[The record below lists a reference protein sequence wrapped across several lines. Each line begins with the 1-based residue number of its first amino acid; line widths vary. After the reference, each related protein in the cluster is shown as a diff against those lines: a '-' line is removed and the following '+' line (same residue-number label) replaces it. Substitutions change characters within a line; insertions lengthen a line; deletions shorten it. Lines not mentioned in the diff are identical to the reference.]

1 MSAEELRAEIETTK
15 TRVRAAVA
23 RKRELQ
29 AATAEALERQRL
41 RRELE
46 VQRMML
52 NEELDDNHAEEQ
64 YRRNIDEDVE
74 GEHLITGPSGPVPL
88 TAPPYKCPLRT
99 FGEECASFGHEVAK
113 GEYIWKLTQMSWLR
127 TAIEHN
133 CTGSPESDLFQVG
146 AYSFLFIYNPHG
158 GFIGFDQAAGQSQHG
173 CIAIMPHYTTDAF
186 TFRYSIYAKTCGGD
200 FVQWGKTNEEFK
212 RSSMCKSYGPDVHPE
227 RSPPAA
233 TGLFGLSHG
242 QLLQSEW
249 VQDDT
254 LTLKFVLEVLPQ
266 RSYSSQSFARSVV
279 DVPEPTLCRDTQA
292 LLEEASCSDV
302 DFRLQGEVIHAHSQ
316 VLCARSEVLKKQ
328 LNSGMRE
335 SASKVITIEDCDAA
349 TFKAFLNFLYTDK
362 LPTVEDLA
370 EPSSQAVKQ
379 DSSRCASPMEA
390 LWAVSH
396 KYQVERLQ
404 RWCEAQLCKQL
415 SAEQVCSVLRQ
426 AHVFEAVQL
435 EKACLSYIKD
445 HATEVLKLEAYA
457 DLISTWPEVAMK
469 IHLFSTGV
477 PDAEAAAIVRA
488 RKVRRWGR
496 YERARAWGTRPDS
509 IESLFCESGFLERVA
524 MPYAPRGLELHC
536 KRPFTYELSLGRWM
550 VLSHDTLRNLVMWRA
565 IRHQFIF
572 GENSK
577 ARSGQISC
585 PRQFSF
591 ESYLRERLGR
601 IVVHVVEVD
610 MYIWLA
616 TLLTLTPMLY
626 VCIHLDFY
634 AELLCFLAYFLLGIG
649 VFVGHLIEKDT
660 LALTPTL
667 PEA

>member
-396 KYQVERLQ
+396 KYQ
-404 RWCEAQLCKQL
+404 A
-415 SAEQVCSVLRQ
+415 
-426 AHVFEAVQL
+426 
-435 EKACLSYIKD
+435 
-445 HATEVLKLEAYA
+445 
-457 DLISTWPEVAMK
+457 
-469 IHLFSTGV
+469 G
-477 PDAEAAAIVRA
+477 
-488 RKVRRWGR
+488 
-496 YERARAWGTRPDS
+496 
-509 IESLFCESGFLERVA
+509 FCESDVVSIVGACVSVCVCARVYVSVYIYICGICIYIYIYMCVCVCMLPPSETYLEA
-524 MPYAPRGLELHC
+524 
-536 KRPFTYELSLGRWM
+536 S
-550 VLSHDTLRNLVMWRA
+550 
-565 IRHQFIF
+565 
-572 GENSK
+572 
-577 ARSGQISC
+577 SC
-585 PRQFSF
+585 TF
-591 ESYLRERLGR
+591 
-601 IVVHVVEVD
+601 
-610 MYIWLA
+610 
-616 TLLTLTPMLY
+616 
-626 VCIHLDFY
+626 
-634 AELLCFLAYFLLGIG
+634 
-649 VFVGHLIEKDT
+649 
-660 LALTPTL
+660 
-667 PEA
+667 